1 MSRNRHP
8 IDILQMMADDVNP
21 EDGCVKCGYQFGY
34 EQESCDQCRT
44 ITDVLEQV
52 GRTFKEER

>member
-8 IDILQMMADDVNP
+8 IDILQMMADDVTP

-34 EQESCDQCRT
+34 SEEGCEDCEV
-44 ITDVLEQV
+44 ITVVLEAA
-52 GRTFKEER
+52 GKTFGNDD

>member
-34 EQESCDQCRT
+34 TEEGCDECET
-44 ITDVLEQV
+44 ITDVLAWAE
-52 GRTFKEER
+52 RTFKEER